1 MKSEGRNESRRDADP
16 TTSTRRDLPEAA
28 AGELTAGAGGGVD
41 PNAGQGS
48 SGEHDA
54 EGIASKHI
62 TPNEVAAAKAADPQ
76 ETPDIP
82 GAVEEGGFRANTE
95 RDPEGAVARE
105 RDRGREA
112 LSPAAIPLKGW
123 WDIVRRVFQKLIAQ
137 NVSILSAGVAFYAML
152 ALFPALGAIVT
163 TYALIA
169 DPSDVP
175 EHFNQLS
182 GILPPDVASIIDRQL
197 TALASRNQGLGLQL
211 VLGLLFAIWSAR
223 RGVDALVRAITVAYD
238 EKETRNI
245 LKMNALTYVLTF
257 GAVMLLVTTIAL
269 LVALPTALAFL
280 PLSALTTFA
289 ARAGSWVIFFGVM
302 IFAISLLYRFAPPRR
317 SARWR
322 WLSPGAF
329 LATVLWVAGSAGFS
343 LYVTSFG
350 NYNETYG
357 TLGAIIVLLLWF
369 FLSAFSIVLGAAT
382 NAEMEHQTA
391 RDTTVGGAQPMG
403 ERGAYVADT
412 LGEIP

>member
-1 MKSEGRNESRRDADP
+1 MKGKGQDESKRDVDSS
-16 TTSTRRDLPEAA
+16 TTASRSAPEPIGDERTAA
-28 AGELTAGAGGGVD
+28 AGGSTTREAGRR
-41 PNAGQGS
+41 PS
-48 SGEHDA
+48 REDA
-54 EGIASKHI
+54 VERIASERMA
-62 TPNEVAAAKAADPQ
+62 PDEVAKAQAAEPE
-76 ETPDIP
+76 ETPDVP
-82 GAVEEGGFRANTE
+82 GVVEEGGFRAATE
-95 RDPEGAVARE
+95 SDPERAVARE

-112 LSPAAIPLKGW
+112 YSPVGIPPKGW
-123 WDIVRRVFQKLIAQ
+123 WDIVRRVFAKVVAQ
-137 NVSILSAGVAFYAML
+137 NVSILAAGVAFYAML

-169 DPSDVP
+169 DPTDVS

-197 TALASRNQGLGLQL
+197 TALASRDQGLGLQL

-245 LKMNALTYVLTF
+245 IKMNALTYVLTL
-257 GAVMLLVTTIAL
+257 GAVMLLVTTVAL

-302 IFAISLLYRFAPPRR
+302 ILAISLLYRFAPPRR

-350 NYNETYG
+350 SYNETYG

-403 ERGAYVADT
+403 QRGAYVADT